1 MSRLFDLSGKVAL
14 VTGSSRGIG
23 RAIVEEY
30 ARAGAKVVISSRKL
44 EACEKV
50 RDLLLAEGHDAI
62 AMAAHA
68 GSKAELASL
77 VEKTI
82 SHYGRLDICVA
93 NAAVNPFYGSLT
105 DAPDEAFDK
114 TMATNVKAVW
124 WLAQLAKPHLVAS
137 REGNFIV
144 ISSIAAIRGLAGARR
159 LRHLEGG
166 RDRLGAQ
173 SCGGVG
179 PLRRLRERHRA
190 RPREDRLCPL
200 LVGKRDRP
208 QETRSRDAAEA
219 PRRADRHRRRRPFPG
234 LARGALCHGASARRR
249 WGRDDR
255 WLSGMKEGEAVIDR
269 MEAWVHIRP
278 FARLPHREGA
288 DCPSDGASAPGAFV
302 PGAFVP

>member
-82 SHYGRLDICVA
+82 SHYGQLDICVA

-105 DAPDEAFDK
+105 DVPDEAFDK

-124 WLAQLAKPHLVAS
+124 WLAQLVKPHLVAS

-144 ISSIAAIRGLAGARR
+144 ISSIAAIRGTPVLGVYGISKAAETALVRNLAVEWGPSGVCVNAIAPGLVKTDFARSLWENETAR
-159 LRHLEGG
+159 KKREAETPLK
-166 RDRLGAQ
+166 RLGEPIDIAGVALFLASRAGRFVTGQ
-173 SCGGVG
+173 VLVADGGVTIG
-179 PLRRLRERHRA
+179 
-190 RPREDRLCPL
+190 
-200 LVGKRDRP
+200 G
-208 QETRSRDAAEA
+208 
-219 PRRADRHRRRRPFPG
+219 
-234 LARGALCHGASARRR
+234 SA
-249 WGRDDR
+249 G
-255 WLSGMKEGEAVIDR
+255 
-269 MEAWVHIRP
+269 
-278 FARLPHREGA
+278 
-288 DCPSDGASAPGAFV
+288 
-302 PGAFVP
+302 